1 MNKKLIIIT
10 LLALVAILTVLPLGA
25 RAQTKADS
33 LRADSIYK
41 SMELQGV

>member
-33 LRADSIYK
+33 LK
-41 SMELQGV
+41 V